1 MTPHHVATGVPL
13 LRRCDLWIPGA
24 LRSARVVCARS
35 QPRAQ
40 RGDEL
45 ADGQASALTNTQQLQ
60 QAATQGQVAV
70 TTTGA
75 FPRIAM
81 CGVRLL
87 CSCDARIADGAGI
100 ERVRRYAES
109 SLLCCVHAP
118 TRPVHFVFLCDE
130 SL

>member
-45 ADGQASALTNTQQLQ
+45 ADGQASAMTKSQQLLR
-60 QAATQGQVAV
+60 AAHQDATVAV
-70 TTTGA
+70 TTAGA
-75 FPRIAM
+75 FPRLAI
-81 CGVRLL
+81 CGLAV
-87 CSCDARIADGAGI
+87 
-100 ERVRRYAES
+100 
-109 SLLCCVHAP
+109 
-118 TRPVHFVFLCDE
+118 
-130 SL
+130 